1 MADKDYGRY
10 REHGRIDKKSDAYN
24 GISGES
30 PQKQKA
36 IAATRLKADKIAK
49 RIKREGIG

>member
-1 MADKDYGRY
+1 MDKDYGRY
-10 REHGRIDKKSDAYN
+10 REHGRIDRKEDAYN
-24 GISGES
+24 GIGGES

-36 IAATRLKADKIAK
+36 IAATRMKAQKVAN